1 MEFTCHPQKNQTFSE
16 PFTKPAGHFQPS
28 NGPKQWTHIVIWPR
42 KKHSHTHT
50 LTPDPCLGKQ
60 NAPLEL
66 WWPLRLLNLM
76 AAALILQR
84 FRFLGEPVS
93 SLFVDDSKPI
103 SLYPKKSTIHQRRS
117 RRLKYKQQNGFFSS
131 CSVYLWSPL
140 TQWIRVGIMILKPL
154 YCKSKIQSLILGVHI
169 PFIEANERWFDL
181 NRNTYF
187 ARWISSNIE
196 ASHVKCLPSFLI
208 KRTCTHML
216 FVSSCSTIY
225 FPQHPFM

>member
-1 MEFTCHPQKNQTFSE
+1 MNSHSHLTQKKT
-16 PFTKPAGHFQPS
+16 
-28 NGPKQWTHIVIWPR
+28 
-42 KKHSHTHT
+42 HTHT
-50 LTPDPCLGKQ
+50 HSHLTPVLENKTPPWNCGGLFFFWIWWRQ
-60 NAPLEL
+60 LWYCNASGSLA
-66 WWPLRLLNLM
+66 NLS
-76 AAALILQR
+76 AR
-84 FRFLGEPVS
+84 F
-93 SLFVDDSKPI
+93 FVDNSKPI

-117 RRLKYKQQNGFFSS
+117 RRLKYKRKQNGFFSS

-181 NRNTYF
+181 NKNTHF

-196 ASHVKCLPSFLI
+196 ASHVKCQPSFLI